1 MGVEQQ
7 TILSNDSHDL
17 ISWQDTSNKGF
28 SNHEF
33 YPDNCLLK
41 YKASNIN
48 YPLLQKLKDFTYD
61 IDIQEFTDWYSK
73 LDGATKR
80 KITSYNSQELINFIH
95 NLYSK
100 EILGN
105 NEVKSK
111 NFCDKEQN
119 FEYEKPREEV
129 HDIYSKDN
137 YEEGKVSDENDIETT
152 KETENTE
159 EQNLNKDKYN
169 EKDVLKFIKICSLED
184 VTDTLIFNIESNDLK
199 EYVKY
204 FSKGDSK
211 IKPIN
216 IELKDNEW
224 YFK

>member
-28 SNHEF
+28 SNHKFKLE
-33 YPDNCLLK
+33 NCLPK

-48 YPLLQKLKDFTYD
+48 YPLFQKLKYFTYD

-111 NFCDKEQN
+111 NYCDKEQN

-184 VTDTLIFNIESNDLK
+184 VKDTLIFNIESNDLK

-204 FSKGDSK
+204 FPKGIPKLSQL
-211 IKPIN
+211 ILN
-216 IELKDNEW
+216 
-224 YFK
+224 

>member
-1 MGVEQQ
+1 MGVDYQ
-7 TILSNDSHDL
+7 TIVEKNSHNL
-17 ISWQDTSNKGF
+17 KSQENTSNKGF

-33 YPDNCLLK
+33 NPDNCLLK

-48 YPLLQKLKDFTYD
+48 YPLFQKLKYFTYD

-80 KITSYNSQELINFIH
+80 KITSYNSQELINFILQ
-95 NLYSK
+95 LYSK

-105 NEVKSK
+105 NKVKSK
-111 NFCDKEQN
+111 NFCDQEQN
-119 FEYEKPREEV
+119 LEYEKPREEV
-129 HDIYSKDN
+129 HDIYNMDN

-159 EQNLNKDKYN
+159 EQNLNKDKFN

-184 VTDTLIFNIESNDLK
+184 SADTLYLTLNQMI
-199 EYVKY
+199 
-204 FSKGDSK
+204 
-211 IKPIN
+211 
-216 IELKDNEW
+216 
-224 YFK
+224 